1 LNWLKSPLCLWTS
14 FGSRIAP
21 GTGLQSL
28 VKELFVGNSWKY
40 DRAKEAIDKRIEEVE
55 SVEIVDYKREM
66 SLESIPTNKA
76 YRVDGVHLYADIL
89 NMSDIFASTDKEG
102 ERCHKRTLRFLNL
115 HQRAVHRI
123 LSRCDALRVDFHN
136 QRLHS
141 LVAKPYGSD
150 EEKKRVCRAVA
161 IGRLIIDVLAETGDD
176 DEDIPNAKVRIGIDT
191 GLTLAV
197 NNGRNGNREP
207 LFLGSAANLAAKLA
221 SNWRA
226 EGIFLTNAARKA
238 AGLKEAEAGKEGTT
252 PLTSDQ
258 IAYCQD
264 VAKLEV
270 GKDTIVKE
278 WRQDN
283 KDNPIGS
290 FEFSRPTPPLR
301 NLDISVL
308 TPGNSRR
315 MEAVSVYADLDGFT
329 KYVAANISEKAVD
342 VVRCFHVIRSELD
355 RVASSD
361 FGGRR
366 IRFIGDCIHVLL
378 MEGTAHTTYEEDTVS
393 TATLCA
399 GGLRSSF
406 NLALERLKANK
417 VGVAGLGLAIG
428 FEFGPMTV
436 TRLGMQGDRVRCSVS
451 RGVLASEDEQCRCN
465 GVETAIGQTAY
476 DTGSDAVRKLFGK
489 SRKVA
494 DLDYDTAVDSLE
506 AEGDKV
512 AKDAAIAAYAVAAPA
527 MAKAVEQPFRP
538 FSEIV

>member
-1 LNWLKSPLCLWTS
+1 
-14 FGSRIAP
+14 
-21 GTGLQSL
+21 
-28 VKELFVGNSWKY
+28 VGNSWKY
-40 DRAKEAIDKRIEEVE
+40 DRAKEAINNRIEEVKT
-55 SVEIVDYKREM
+55 VDIVDYKRDM
-66 SLESIPTNKA
+66 SLESIQTNKA
-76 YRVDGVHLYADIL
+76 YRVNGVHLYADIL
-89 NMSDIFASTDKEG
+89 NMADILATTDKEG

-123 LSRCDALRVDFHN
+123 LSRCDARRVDFHN

-141 LVAKPYGSD
+141 LVAKPYGSE

-161 IGRLIIDVLAETGDD
+161 IGKLIIDVLAETGDD
-176 DEDIPNAKVRIGIDT
+176 DEDIPNAKTRVGIDS

-226 EGIFLTNAARKA
+226 EGIFVTNNARKA
-238 AGLKEAEAGKEGTT
+238 AGLEEAEDGKEGTT

-264 VAKLEV
+264 VAKLDV
-270 GKDTIVKE
+270 GKDEIVKE

-283 KDNPIGS
+283 KDNPIGA
-290 FEFSRPTPPLR
+290 FEFTRPTPPLR

-315 MEAVSVYADLDGFT
+315 MEAVSLYADLDGFT
-329 KYVAANISEKAVD
+329 KYVATHIDKNAAD

-366 IRFIGDCIHVLL
+366 IRFIGDCIHCLL
-378 MEGTAHTTYEEDTVS
+378 MEGTAYTTYEEDTVS
-393 TATLCA
+393 TGTLCA

-406 NLALERLKANK
+406 NLALERLKDNK
-417 VGVAGLGLAIG
+417 VEVCGLSLAIG
-428 FEFGPMTV
+428 FEYGPMAV

-465 GVETAIGQTAY
+465 GVETAIGQSAY
-476 DTGSDAVRKLFGK
+476 DAGSDGVRKLFGK
-489 SRKVA
+489 TRKCA
-494 DLDYDTAVDSLE
+494 DLDYDTAVDALA
-506 AEGDKV
+506 AEGDKI
-512 AKDAAIAAYAVAAPA
+512 AKDAAIAAYSVAAPA

-538 FSEIV
+538 FSDIV

>member
-1 LNWLKSPLCLWTS
+1 M
-14 FGSRIAP
+14 
-21 GTGLQSL
+21 
-28 VKELFVGNSWKY
+28 GNSWKY
-40 DRAKEAIDKRIEEVE
+40 DRAKEAIDKRFAEVKT
-55 SVEIVDYKREM
+55 VEIVDYKRDM

-89 NMSDIFASTDKEG
+89 NMADILATTEKEG

-123 LSRCDALRVDFHN
+123 LSRCDARRVDFHN

-141 LVAKPYGSD
+141 LVAKPYGAE

-161 IGRLIIDVLAETGDD
+161 IGKLIIDVLAETGDD
-176 DEDIPNAKVRIGIDT
+176 DEDIPNAKVRIGIDS

-207 LFLGSAANLAAKLA
+207 LFLGAAANLAAKLA

-226 EGIFLTNAARKA
+226 EGIYLTNGARKA
-238 AGLKEAEAGKEGTT
+238 AGLEETEDGKEGTT
-252 PLTSDQ
+252 PLTADQ
-258 IAYCQD
+258 IAFCQD

-270 GKDTIVKE
+270 GKDAIVKE

-283 KDNPIGS
+283 TDNPIGS
-290 FEFSRPTPPLR
+290 FDFSRPTPPLR
-301 NLDISVL
+301 SLNISVL
-308 TPGNSRR
+308 TPGNSKR

-329 KYVAANISEKAVD
+329 KYVADNIDKKAAD

-355 RVASSD
+355 RVVSSD

-366 IRFIGDCIHVLL
+366 IRFIGDCIHALL
-378 MEGTAHTTYEEDTVS
+378 MEGTAHTTYEQKTIS

-399 GGLRSSF
+399 GALRSSF
-406 NLALERLKANK
+406 DLALEQLKANK

-428 FEFGPMTV
+428 YEFGPMTA

-465 GVETAIGQTAY
+465 GVETAIGQAAY
-476 DTGSDAVRKLFGK
+476 DGGSDAVRKLFGK
-489 SRKVA
+489 TRK
-494 DLDYDTAVDSLE
+494 LSGFDYDTAVDSLE

-538 FSEIV
+538 FSEMP

>member
-1 LNWLKSPLCLWTS
+1 M
-14 FGSRIAP
+14 
-21 GTGLQSL
+21 
-28 VKELFVGNSWKY
+28 GNSWKY
-40 DRAKEAIDKRIEEVE
+40 DRAKEAIDKRIAEVE
-55 SVEIVDYKREM
+55 TVEIVDYKREM
-66 SLESIPTNKA
+66 SLESIPINKA
-76 YRVDGVHLYADIL
+76 YRVDGVHLYADIQ
-89 NMSDIFASTDKEG
+89 NMSDMLSTTEKEG

-123 LSRCDALRVDFHN
+123 LARCGALRVDFHN

-141 LVAKPYGSD
+141 LVAKPYGTD

-161 IGRLIIDVLAETGDD
+161 IGKLIVDVLAETGDD
-176 DEDIPNAKVRIGIDT
+176 DEDIPNAKVRIGIDS
-191 GLTLAV
+191 GPTLAV

-226 EGIFLTNAARKA
+226 EGIFLTNTTRKA
-238 AGLKEAEAGKEGTT
+238 AGIDEAEAGKEGTT
-252 PLTSDQ
+252 PLTAEQ
-258 IAYCQD
+258 IVYCQD
-264 VAKLEV
+264 IAKLDV
-270 GKDTIVKE
+270 GKDAIVKE

-283 KDNPIGS
+283 KDSPIGS

-315 MEAVSVYADLDGFT
+315 MDAVSLYADIDGFT
-329 KYVAANISEKAVD
+329 KYVAANIDKKAAD

-355 RVASSD
+355 RVLSSD

-366 IRFIGDCIHVLL
+366 IRFIGDCIHGLL
-378 MEGTAHTTYEEDTVS
+378 MEGTAHTTYCEESIS

-406 NLALERLKANK
+406 DLALVRLKANK
-417 VGVAGLGLAIG
+417 VDVAGLGLAIG

-451 RGVLASEDEQCRCN
+451 RGVLSSESEQCRC
-465 GVETAIGQTAY
+465 GGAETAIGQSAY
-476 DTGSDAVRKLFGK
+476 DSGSDAVRKLFGK
-489 SRKVA
+489 NRKLA
-494 DLDYDTAVDSLE
+494 GLDYDTAVDALE

-512 AKDAAIAAYAVAAPA
+512 AKDAAIAAYAVASPA
-527 MAKAVEQPFRP
+527 MVKAVEKPFRP

>member
-1 LNWLKSPLCLWTS
+1 V
-14 FGSRIAP
+14 AH
-21 GTGLQSL
+21 
-28 VKELFVGNSWKY
+28 SWKY
-40 DRAKEAIDKRIEEVE
+40 ERARDAIDKKIEEVGT
-55 SVEIVDYKREM
+55 VDIVDYKREM

-89 NMSDIFASTDKEG
+89 NMEDILATTDKEG
-102 ERCHKRTLRFLNL
+102 ERCHKRTLRFLDL

-123 LSRCDALRVDFHN
+123 LTRCDALRVDFHN

-141 LVAKPYGSD
+141 LVAKPYGAD
-150 EEKKRVCRAVA
+150 DEKKRVCRAVA
-161 IGRLIIDVLAETGDD
+161 IGKLVIDVLAETGDD

-221 SNWRA
+221 SNGCA

-238 AGLKEAEAGKEGTT
+238 AGLAEAETGKEGAT
-252 PLTSDQ
+252 PLTPDQ
-258 IAYCQD
+258 VAHCQD
-264 VAKLEV
+264 IANLDVR
-270 GKDTIVKE
+270 KDTIVKE

-301 NLDISVL
+301 KLDISAL
-308 TPGNSRR
+308 TPVNSRR

-329 KYVAANISEKAVD
+329 KYVAANIDQKAAD
-342 VVRCFHVIRSELD
+342 VVRCFHVIRSEVD
-355 RVASSD
+355 RVVSSD
-361 FGGRR
+361 FGGRK
-366 IRFIGDCIHVLL
+366 IRFIGDCIHALL
-378 MEGTAHTTYEEDTVS
+378 MEGTAYTTHEDDTVS
-393 TATLCA
+393 TATLCV

-406 NLALERLKANK
+406 NLCLARLKAND
-417 VGVAGLGLAIG
+417 VDVADLGLAIG

-436 TRLGMQGDRVRCSVS
+436 TRLGMQGNRVRCSVS
-451 RGVLASEDEQCRCN
+451 RGVLASEDQQCRCS
-465 GVETAIGQTAY
+465 GAETAIGQAAY
-476 DTGSDAVRKLFGK
+476 DTGSDAVRRLFGK
-489 SRKVA
+489 SRKIA
-494 DLDYDTAVDSLE
+494 DLDYDLAVDALE

-512 AKDAAIAAYAVAAPA
+512 AKDAAIAAYSVAAPA

-538 FSEIV
+538 YCKTI

>member
-1 LNWLKSPLCLWTS
+1 M
-14 FGSRIAP
+14 
-21 GTGLQSL
+21 
-28 VKELFVGNSWKY
+28 GNSWKY
-40 DRAKEAIDKRIEEVE
+40 ERAKEAIDKRFEEVKT
-55 SVEIVDYKREM
+55 VEIVDYKREM
-66 SLESIPTNKA
+66 SLESVPTNKA

-89 NMSDIFASTDKEG
+89 NMADILATTEKEG

-123 LSRCDALRVDFHN
+123 LSRCDARRVDFHN

-141 LVAKPYGSD
+141 LVAKPSGT
-150 EEKKRVCRAVA
+150 EEERKRVCRAVA
-161 IGRLIIDVLAETGDD
+161 IGKLIIDVLAETGDD
-176 DEDIPNAKVRIGIDT
+176 DEDIPNAKVRIGIDS

-221 SNWRA
+221 SNWRV
-226 EGIFLTNAARKA
+226 EGIYLTNGARKA
-238 AGLKEAEAGKEGTT
+238 AGLEQTEAGKEGTT
-252 PLTSDQ
+252 PLTANQ

-264 VAKLEV
+264 IAELDV
-270 GKDTIVKE
+270 GKEAIVKE

-290 FEFSRPTPPLR
+290 FDFSRPTPPLR

-329 KYVAANISEKAVD
+329 KYVADNIGEKAAD
-342 VVRCFHVIRSELD
+342 VVRCFHVVRSELD
-355 RVASSD
+355 RVVSSD

-366 IRFIGDCIHVLL
+366 IRFIGDCIHALL
-378 MEGTAHTTYEEDTVS
+378 MEGTAHTTYEEDTIS

-399 GGLRSSF
+399 GALRSSF
-406 NLALERLKANK
+406 DLALERLKVNK
-417 VGVAGLGLAIG
+417 VGIAGLGLAIG
-428 FEFGPMTV
+428 YEFGPMTV

-451 RGVLASEDEQCRCN
+451 RGVLASEQEQCRCN
-465 GVETAIGQTAY
+465 GVETAIGQSAY
-476 DTGSDAVRKLFGK
+476 DAGSDAVRKLFGK
-489 SRKVA
+489 TRKLSG
-494 DLDYDTAVDSLE
+494 LDYDTAVDSLE

-538 FSEIV
+538 FSEMP